1 MSPAQSPVLLRRL
14 AAFLIRGSD
23 ALIILA
29 DLEEL
34 FNRDLDRGL
43 PRWQARYRYAFNTI
57 ASAFR
62 VWRTGRP
69 LLGTG
74 AGASLLDIKLGVRM
88 LRKQPMLTG
97 VAVLALGLG
106 IPASLSMTHFVNAIM
121 APLPFQD
128 SERIVG
134 IRNWDR
140 EANSLANRSLHDFAV
155 WREELTTFQAVAASR
170 SDLWNV
176 HSEDGRAEPVRGAE
190 ITASAF
196 DILRVPP
203 LLGRTLTAPDEVID
217 APDVV
222 VVGADLWDSRFG
234 RDPEIVGKTIRIAGL
249 PHTVVGVMP
258 EGFLFPIADHL
269 WLPLRANPT
278 DYQRGEGP
286 YLRVFG
292 RLADGVSM
300 DQARAEVET
309 VGRRMA
315 AEYPDTH
322 TRLRAEVVPMPILAM
337 GQSADTASDPFIYI
351 AQLVSIL
358 LLMIMCGNVSII
370 ILARTA
376 ARSGEIAVRTALG
389 ASRVHIVSQLL
400 VEALV
405 LALLATGLGLLAANW
420 TAHQVQ
426 TLLSG
431 MLPYWMDMG
440 LGLRSVLLALG
451 LGVFCAVVAS
461 VVPALKATGRGIQS
475 NLQRSAGRA
484 SAIRF
489 GAGSTALIVTEVAL
503 SVGALS
509 IGAAQMRT
517 VFQDT
522 TGELGIELEHYL
534 SARLGI
540 PSADQTVGQADS
552 YLDDFW
558 NQVGT
563 TQMELKR
570 RIESEPGVLSVAM
583 TRDLPGMNHR
593 RRVMEVEGDI
603 ASANSGTPRVAQ
615 ATVDVD
621 FFQDLGHPI
630 LDGRGFG
637 SDDIPEERGAHRDAV
652 IVNTTFVDQ
661 VLGGQ
666 RAIGQRIRY
675 RANNDDPNPWYE
687 IVGVVGPLAMNSLN
701 PARDAGVYYP
711 AGPGEINPV
720 GYVIETG
727 DDPTAFTP
735 RLRVIT
741 AEVDPAAM
749 IQRPM
754 LLSDLENINASA
766 FWLGTLALV
775 LLSGIAIL
783 LSAAGLYALMSFT
796 VAQRTRE
803 IGIRTALG
811 AHPRSIIYTVMR
823 RAAIQLTL
831 GVVLGAALGAWL
843 LADVSQSPSIKPQ
856 NMSLVLA
863 AVVAGTVLVGT
874 LACLAPT
881 LRGLRI
887 QPTEALREG

>member
-1 MSPAQSPVLLRRL
+1 MSAAQSPVLLRRL
-14 AAFLIRGSD
+14 SAFLIRGSD

-43 PRWQARYRYAFNTI
+43 PRWQARYRYASNTI
-57 ASAFR
+57 ASAYR
-62 VWRTGRP
+62 IWQAGRP
-69 LLGTG
+69 LLGMG
-74 AGASLLDIKLGVRM
+74 AAVSFLDIKLGVRM
-88 LRKQPMLTG
+88 LRKQPILTG
-97 VAVLALGLG
+97 VAALALGLG
-106 IPASLSMTHFVNAIM
+106 IPASLSTTHFVNAIM

-140 EANSLANRSLHDFAV
+140 EANSPANRSLHDFSV
-155 WREELTTFQAVAASR
+155 WRAKLTTFQAVAASR

-176 HSEDGRAEPVRGAE
+176 HAEDGRAEPVRGAE

-234 RDPEIVGKTIRIAGL
+234 RDPEIVGKTIRIGGV
-249 PHTVVGVMP
+249 PHTVIGVMP
-258 EGFLFPIADHL
+258 EGFLFPMADHL
-269 WLPLRANPT
+269 WLPLRYNPT

-286 YLRVFG
+286 YLQVFG
-292 RLADGVSM
+292 RLADGISM
-300 DQARAEVET
+300 HQARAEVEM
-309 VGRRMA
+309 VGLRMA

-322 TRLRAEVVPMPILAM
+322 TRLRAEVVPMPILALGM
-337 GQSADTASDPFIYI
+337 EAGSVSAPVIYV

-358 LLMIMCGNVSII
+358 LLMIMCGNVSIM

-376 ARSGEIAVRTALG
+376 TRSGEIAVRTALG
-389 ASRVHIVSQLL
+389 ASRVRIVSQLF
-400 VEALV
+400 VESLV

-420 TAHQVQ
+420 TAHQFQ
-426 TLLSG
+426 TLLSPL
-431 MLPYWMDMG
+431 LPYWMDVG
-440 LGLRSVLLALG
+440 LGFRSVLLALG
-451 LGVFCAVVAS
+451 LGVSCAVVAS
-461 VVPALKATGRGIQS
+461 MVPALKATGRGIQS
-475 NLQRSAGRA
+475 NLQRSAGRG
-484 SAIRF
+484 SGIRF

-503 SVGALS
+503 SVGVLS

-534 SARLGI
+534 SAHLRI
-540 PSADQTVGQADS
+540 PSPPRTVGQANSD
-552 YLDDFW
+552 LDDFW
-558 NQVGT
+558 NRVGT

-583 TRDLPGMNHR
+583 TRDLPGSNHR

-603 ASANSGTPRVAQ
+603 APANSGSPRVAQ

-630 LDGRGFG
+630 LDGRGFDSG
-637 SDDIPEERGAHRDAV
+637 DIPEERGAYRNAV
-652 IVNTTFVDQ
+652 IVNTTFVAQ
-661 VLGGQ
+661 VLGSR
-666 RAIGQRIRY
+666 RAIGRRIRY
-675 RANNDDPNPWYE
+675 LANNDDPNPWYE
-687 IVGVVGPLAMNSLN
+687 IVGVVGSLAMNSLN

-720 GYVIETG
+720 AYVIETG
-727 DDPTAFTP
+727 EDPAAFTP
-735 RLRVIT
+735 RLRAI
-741 AEVDPAAM
+741 AANVDPAAM
-749 IQRPM
+749 IRQPM
-754 LLSDLENINASA
+754 LLSDLENRNASA

-775 LLSGIAIL
+775 LLSGVAVL

-796 VAQRTRE
+796 VEQRTRE

-811 AHPRSIIYTVMR
+811 AHPRSIIYMVMR
-823 RAAIQLTL
+823 RAAIQLAL

-856 NMSLVLA
+856 NMSLIVT
-863 AVVAGTVLVGT
+863 AVVVGTVLVGM